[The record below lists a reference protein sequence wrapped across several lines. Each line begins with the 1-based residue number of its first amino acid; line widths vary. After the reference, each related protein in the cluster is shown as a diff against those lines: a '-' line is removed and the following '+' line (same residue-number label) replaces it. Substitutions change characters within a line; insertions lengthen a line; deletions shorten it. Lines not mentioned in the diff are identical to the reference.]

1 MTQGCLYDSRVRALL
16 AWIGNTDLRA
26 GDESKTGDGPIARAA
41 VAMEFDRIYLLSNYS
56 KDKTRTFV
64 KWLAGQTAAEVQ
76 PLFAPLTSPTN
87 FGEIY
92 EAAVKACETAQADA
106 KKGLELTFHLSPGTP
121 AMQAVWILLGKT
133 RFPAQF
139 IQSSPER
146 GVEVSTIPF
155 DISADFLPDLLRAAD
170 QKLIA
175 SAAAVSPEVVSFGDI
190 VCRSSKMKTLVSQA
204 RKVALRDVPVLI
216 EGESG
221 TGKELVARAIHA
233 ASNRKS
239 KPFVAV
245 NCGAIPREL
254 VESQLF
260 GHEKGAFTSADR
272 VHQGFFEQANGGTL
286 FLDEI
291 GELPLEAQVKLL
303 RALQESEVV
312 RVGSS
317 KKIELDLRVTAATNR
332 NLVTEVAEGRFR
344 EDLFFRLAV
353 GVLQLPPLRERPGDL
368 SLLVDKIL
376 GQVSGKKKLSAG
388 ARNVLLGHGWPGNV
402 RELQNTLQR
411 MVVWSEGDTI
421 STEEARS
428 SLITIRGPRTAE
440 VLNQPLGNGLDLKQ
454 LLSDVAVHYLR
465 RAMAEAQGNKSK
477 AAELVGLPS
486 YQTLTNWLD
495 KYEVKQ

>member
-1 MTQGCLYDSRVRALL
+1 MRALL

-26 GDESKTGDGPIARAA
+26 CDESKTGDGPIARAV
-41 VAMEFDRIYLLSNYS
+41 VAREFDRIYLLSNYS
-56 KDKTRTFV
+56 KEKTRPFV
-64 KWLAGQTAAEVQ
+64 KWLAGQVTAEVQ
-76 PLFAPLTSPTN
+76 PLFAPLSSPTN

-92 EAAVKACETAQADA
+92 EAAVKACEAAQEDA
-106 KKGLELTFHLSPGTP
+106 KKGTELTFHLSPGTP

-133 RFPAQF
+133 RFPGEF
-139 IQSSPER
+139 IQSSPES
-146 GVEVSTIPF
+146 GVEIATIPF
-155 DISADFLPDLLRAAD
+155 DISVDFLPDLLRAAD
-170 QKLIA
+170 EKLIA
-175 SAAAVSPEVVSFGDI
+175 SAAANAPDLVSFGDI
-190 VCRSSKMKTLVSQA
+190 VCRSSKMKALISRA

-221 TGKELVARAIHA
+221 TGKELLARAIHA
-233 ASNRKS
+233 ASGRKS

-260 GHEKGAFTSADR
+260 GHEKGAFTGAER
-272 VHQGFFEQANGGTL
+272 AHEGFFEQANSGTL

-303 RALQESEVV
+303 RVLQESEVV
-312 RVGSS
+312 RVGST
-317 KKIELDLRVTAATNR
+317 KRVGLDLRVFAATNR
-332 NLVTEVAEGRFR
+332 NLVAEVREGRFR

-353 GVLQLPPLRERPGDL
+353 GVLQLPPLRERAGDL

-376 GQVSGKKKLSAG
+376 DQIPGKKKLSAG
-388 ARNVLLGHGWPGNV
+388 ARNVLLGHAWPGNV

-411 MVVWSEGDTI
+411 MVVWSDGETI
-421 STEEARS
+421 SSDEARS
-428 SLITIRGPRTAE
+428 SLISIRGPRAAE
-440 VLNQPLGNGLDLKQ
+440 VLSRPLGNGLDLKQ
-454 LLSDVAVHYLR
+454 LIADVAVHYLR
-465 RAMAEAQGNKSK
+465 RAMDESQGNKSK

-495 KYEVKQ
+495 KYEVDV